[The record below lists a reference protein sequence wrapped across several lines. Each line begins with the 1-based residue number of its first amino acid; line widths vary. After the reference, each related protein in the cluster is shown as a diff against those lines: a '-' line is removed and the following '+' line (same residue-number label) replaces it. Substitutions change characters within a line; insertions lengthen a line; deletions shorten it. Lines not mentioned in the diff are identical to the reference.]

1 MSSTKVASR
10 APVGHSTTTVKLN
23 GVRLANVSSASTP
36 ISNVNDSSNIG
47 SATDQYLLGGEDNPA
62 PYFPE
67 DIQENTHSLPHSTLS
82 NETSSSA
89 QLQFQ
94 ENKPFFLSSE
104 INYFI
109 ESYERTLEQSE
120 EPLKKKTQG
129 FG

>member
-10 APVGHSTTTVKLN
+10 APVGLSTTSVKLN
-23 GVRLANVSSASTP
+23 GVRLANVSSASSP

-47 SATDQYLLGGEDNPA
+47 SATDQYLLNGEDNPA
-62 PYFPE
+62 PYLSE
-67 DIQENTHSLPHSTLS
+67 ELQENSYSLPYSTL
-82 NETSSSA
+82 NGESSSA
-89 QLQFQ
+89 AQIQLQ
-94 ENKPFFLSSE
+94 ENKTFFSSSE
-104 INYFI
+104 VTYFI